1 MSNEDRDILSSP
13 GSWLRGHAQSLG
25 VPELHAPT
33 WPPLSC
39 MWLWNTSSLASAGCD
54 VWREIHTRFE
64 DSIWKKECK
73 ISQYFSYHL
82 YEELITFW
90 IYWVKEDTWLK
101 QMLCISLLIWLL
113 GNLKAHTWL
122 ALVSHTL
129 FLWHYSRGHF
139 LLKLLTVSGPSQA
152 VTSPMISK
160 SEVVYYKLPGAETWH
175 WSAQCVP
182 SIWQPV
188 GLAK

>member
-1 MSNEDRDILSSP
+1 MRTETFCPRQ
-13 GSWLRGHAQSLG
+13 G
-25 VPELHAPT
+25 
-33 WPPLSC
+33 
-39 MWLWNTSSLASAGCD
+39 AGCVD
-54 VWREIHTRFE
+54 MHNLSVSQNYMLPCGLHLAAC
-64 DSIWKKECK
+64 DSGTLQAWLALVVMCGAKYTLGSKIPYEKKECK